1 MLRIFPIF
9 IIDHGKNPL
18 INAGLLIRFQTEAP
32 KFQAIEVILRNKFQV
47 IPHGFKCRIEQDGL
61 AFEVAQ
67 QCDGDTAILAL
78 RYSGQLSTL
87 FIIQCEVKPLIRF
100 VEGRDAV

>member
-1 MLRIFPIF
+1 MCPVLLTRT
-9 IIDHGKNPL
+9 
-18 INAGLLIRFQTEAP
+18 INAGLLIGFQTEAS
-32 KFQAIEVILRNKFQV
+32 KFQAIKVAFCDKSQVIL
-47 IPHGFKCRIEQDGL
+47 HGFKRRIEQDRF

-78 RYSGQLSTL
+78 PYSGQLSTL